1 MTKYI
6 RKYQKALLAI
16 FGVALMIIFIIPS
29 SFKNGRNFA
38 DHEIGKI
45 GDKPLYESE
54 KDQAEREWKIL
65 SGMRQPN
72 GQGQAESISALALG
86 NALSS
91 EIEDKPLL
99 FLLLQ
104 KEAAQQGVI
113 ADSRMV
119 AQYAGSEQGPE
130 ADERRQAVQNLFLV
144 LGLRQRLANAI
155 KDSAPIETHEL
166 AKYAQKTRLSVV
178 TFRAEQFKSAVPTPT
193 MDQLR
198 KMYDSLSHV
207 PPAPADTAVDNPYLP
222 PPPAPPTGDSL
233 GFGYQLPR
241 RVKVQYIE
249 IPRQT
254 LLDVVAKKKSPYD
267 WDVAAR
273 EYYYS
278 HEADFPTTHPGTNP
292 ATEPMTQPYVE
303 TKQQILDQLRGP
315 DADTL
320 AAKVKDAILT
330 RLDQGYAQHVASQPA
345 TKPGS
350 SPTTAAASAL
360 AGVFGSEQY
369 LEQITFDI
377 QKEFGV
383 LPIVREVTE
392 LEGAS
397 DLSLEIGIGQAK
409 APDQTAFADYAIGSD
424 DPSAKSNMEVYEPS
438 TWLSDPSE
446 NNYIFRLTA
455 IAPAAPAPFHEVQST
470 VTEDWVTQQA
480 YDKALAAAKGLSTKS
495 ENKLLHAVAQE
506 NHLPAFET
514 EFFQP
519 ESQTQGPPIPGTV
532 VDPKAQSKVADEA
545 ETLLTLATEQ
555 DPHPIGIV
563 PVPALRS
570 VIVVQL
576 ADTQLSFRP
585 GDLWRQE
592 LADYAQYNQRAAQY
606 VSMQY
611 FTYDAVTKRM
621 GYVPAPGEKGT

>member
-16 FGVALMIIFIIPS
+16 FGVLLMIIFIIPS
-29 SFKNGRNFA
+29 SFKNGRNFS
-38 DHEIGKI
+38 DHEVGKI
-45 GDKPLYESE
+45 GDQPIYESE
-54 KDQAEREWKIL
+54 KDQAEREWKLL

-72 GQGQAESISALALG
+72 GQGQVEPISALALG
-86 NALSS
+86 AALYN

-104 KEAAQQGVI
+104 KEAQQQGVI

-119 AQYAGSEQGPE
+119 TQYAGTDQGPE
-130 ADERRQAVQNLFLV
+130 GDARRQAVQNLFLV

-155 KDSAPIETHEL
+155 KDSQPIETHEL
-166 AKYAQKTRLSVV
+166 AKYAQKAKLSVV

-207 PPAPADTAVDNPYLP
+207 APTPIDTSVDNPYLP
-222 PPPAPPTGDSL
+222 SPTPPAGDPL

-241 RVKVQYIE
+241 RVKLQYIE

-254 LLDVVAKKKSPYD
+254 LLDVVAKEKSAYD
-267 WDVAAR
+267 WDVDAR
-273 EYYYS
+273 KYYYS

-303 TKQQILDQLRGP
+303 TTQQILDQLRGP
-315 DADTL
+315 NADAL

-330 RLDQGYAQHVASQPA
+330 RLDQGYAHYVANQPA
-345 TKPGS
+345 TKPGT
-350 SPTTAAASAL
+350 SPAAAPASAL
-360 AGVFGSEQY
+360 AGVFGTEQY
-369 LEQITFDI
+369 LEQITLDI

-392 LEGAS
+392 FEGAS
-397 DLSLEIGIGQAK
+397 DLSMEIGIGQAK

-424 DPSAKSNMEVYEPS
+424 DPSAKSNMEIYEPS

-455 IAPAAPAPFHEVQST
+455 IAPAAPAPFHEVQTT
-470 VTEDWVTQQA
+470 VAEDWVIQQA
-480 YDKALAAAKGLSTKS
+480 YDKALAAAKDLSTKAQ
-495 ENKLLHAVAQE
+495 NKLLPTVAQE
-506 NHLPAFET
+506 SNLPAFHT

-519 ESQTQGPPIPGTV
+519 QSETQGPPIPGSV

-545 ETLLTLATEQ
+545 QTLLTLATEQ

-563 PVPALRS
+563 QVPALHT

-576 ADTQLSFRP
+576 ADTQLSFPP

-592 LADYAQYNQRAAQY
+592 LTDYAQYSQRAAQY

-621 GYVPAPGEKGT
+621 GYVQAPGEKGS